1 VSDLLRELLF
11 YLVVLLTH
19 IIQGITGFAGTILA
33 MPFSLKLVGMDVAVP
48 VLNMLGLVSGIYV
61 TAGSY
66 KHIERG
72 ELKRILLVMGS
83 CVLIGLGLRS
93 MLSGKP
99 QLLYYILGVSILAI
113 AVHGIWGMLRGRK
126 QADSGVKTAQAGNE
140 PSLEKNGS
148 ESADFAPQAPEAP
161 EVPGALQAQGAESA
175 RSRLISYLTLA
186 AAGLVH
192 GMFVCGGPLLIAYLT
207 KRVKEKEKFRATIS
221 VVWIFL
227 NGVIFITQLIAGAWN
242 PGLWLILLKTTPF
255 FFGGMAI
262 GSRLY
267 KHMSQQFFIG
277 LTYVLLFIAGLTLFF
292 K

>member
-1 VSDLLRELLF
+1 MSRISELLF
-11 YLVVLLTH
+11 YLTILLTH

-33 MPFSLKLVGMDVAVP
+33 MPFSLRLAGMDVAVP

-61 TAGSY
+61 TAGSWRN
-66 KHIERG
+66 IVRG

-83 CVLIGLGLRS
+83 CVLIGLALRT

-99 QLLYYILGVSILAI
+99 QLLYIILGVAILAI
-113 AVHGIWGMLRGRK
+113 AIHGMWSMLKGRK
-126 QADSGVKTAQAGNE
+126 QADSGAKTAQAGDL
-140 PSLEKNGS
+140 PSAEENSLKTAVS
-148 ESADFAPQAPEAP
+148 APEEGP
-161 EVPGALQAQGAESA
+161 REKLV
-175 RSRLISYLTLA
+175 SYLMLI

-207 KRVKEKEKFRATIS
+207 KRVKTKENFRATIS

-227 NGVIFITQLIAGAWN
+227 NGVIFVTQLFQGAWN
-242 PGLWLILLKTTPF
+242 PQLWLVQLKSLPF
-255 FFGGMAI
+255 FFGGMFI

>member
-1 VSDLLRELLF
+1 MSDLLRELLF

-93 MLSGKP
+93 LLSGKP

-126 QADSGVKTAQAGNE
+126 QADSGGKTAQAGNE
-140 PSLEKNGS
+140 PSAEKNGS
-148 ESADFAPQAPEAP
+148 KSADFAPEAP
-161 EVPGALQAQGAESA
+161 QAQGSESA
-175 RSRLISYLTLA
+175 RGRLISYLTLA

-267 KHMSQQFFIG
+267 RHMSQQFFIG

>member
-1 VSDLLRELLF
+1 MSDLLRELLF

-19 IIQGITGFAGTILA
+19 TIQGITGFAGTILA

-140 PSLEKNGS
+140 PSMEKNGANPPYKPVGAS
-148 ESADFAPQAPEAP
+148 ISRFNVFPPPSKIPQKRESTFPTGC
-161 EVPGALQAQGAESA
+161 VT
-175 RSRLISYLTLA
+175 LISFLRRKYFP
-186 AAGLVH
+186 
-192 GMFVCGGPLLIAYLT
+192 FVSPPA
-207 KRVKEKEKFRATIS
+207 
-221 VVWIFL
+221 
-227 NGVIFITQLIAGAWN
+227 
-242 PGLWLILLKTTPF
+242 
-255 FFGGMAI
+255 
-262 GSRLY
+262 
-267 KHMSQQFFIG
+267 
-277 LTYVLLFIAGLTLFF
+277 F